1 VVALCLLAFS
11 GSAQAARPH
20 IAVGCA
26 HAVTAKQGIDT
37 ARAVWPPSRWHR
49 GTPKPAAIAAHRR
62 QVRCAAG
69 PGHRAAIK
77 HRWEVTR
84 RRFYKRRHYCL
95 GGIVVR
101 GRVSVFGGGLTA
113 SGVIASTTPGLA
125 LNIDP
130 SSEPSGWNNATTAA
144 WISSGQ
150 RFRVTIVGHIAILP
164 VIDAGPAS
172 WTGRSID
179 VTEPGAAVLGLSVS
193 AFPTD
198 SIGVAKLIPPGCL

>member
-1 VVALCLLAFS
+1 VVALALLAFS

-20 IAVGCA
+20 TAVGCN

-37 ARAVWPPSRWHR
+37 ARAIWPPSRWHR
-49 GTPKPAAIAAHRR
+49 GAPKPAAIAAHRR
-62 QVRCAAG
+62 QVRCARG

-77 HRWEVTR
+77 HSWEAR
-84 RRFYKRRHYCL
+84 RSHFYRRRHYCL
-95 GGIVVR
+95 GGVVVR

-113 SGVIASTTPGLA
+113 SGAIASTTPGLA

-130 SSEPSGWNNATTAA
+130 SSEPGGWNNSTTAA
-144 WISSGQ
+144 WIQSGQ
-150 RFRVTIVGHIAILP
+150 RFWVDILGHKAILP

-179 VTEPGAAVLGLSVS
+179 VTEPGAGVLGLSVS

-198 SIGVAKLIPPGCL
+198 STGTAKLTPPGCI